1 MAQAF
6 REKEISF
13 LDLVEEVIVKI
24 NQLYLSLNMVVY
36 KWTKHTLLN

>member
-13 LDLVEEVIVKI
+13 LELVEEIILKI
-24 NQLYLSLNMVVY
+24 NQLNPSLNKVVY
-36 KWTKHTLLN
+36 KWLRHDFSD

>member
-13 LDLVEEVIVKI
+13 LDLVEEVIIKN
-24 NQLYLSLNMVVY
+24 NQLYLSLNMMVY
-36 KWTKHTLLN
+36 EWLRHDFSD